1 MKQTDRWVSM
11 AAVLLA
17 GVLLTFDIGC
27 QTHEDAATSDPSSAS
42 CTPDAKPAALDI
54 TLKDMNGA
62 DVHLASF
69 KGKVLLINFWATWC
83 GPCKAE
89 IPDLV
94 ALQKQYGQDLQV
106 LGISVDDDAKD
117 MQPYAESF
125 QMNYPVLVGKERED
139 VEKAYGPFLG
149 IPQSFVVGRDGKIC
163 YKHAGIASKAKFEQE
178 IKSLL

>member
-1 MKQTDRWVSM
+1 MKTTDRWVSM

-17 GVLLTFDIGC
+17 GVLLTFDIAC
-27 QTHEDAATSDPSSAS
+27 DKHEDAALSDSSSAS
-42 CTPDAKPAALDI
+42 CMADAKPAVLDM

-62 DVHLASF
+62 DVRLASF
-69 KGKVLLINFWATWC
+69 KGKVLLLNFWATWC

-94 ALQKQYGQDLQV
+94 ALQKQYGSDLQV

-139 VEKAYGPFLG
+139 LEKAYGPFFG
-149 IPQSFVVGRDGKIC
+149 IPQSYLIGRDGKIC
-163 YKHAGIASKAKFEQE
+163 YKHAGIASKERFERE